1 MNSVQ
6 CGSGH
11 GGGHRGGITRKNQF
25 PVTLYHIYVMINYNI
40 FGNFNDASLCCVQ
53 CSVCTTAVLECKA
66 DCVRVYKCISVYMY
80 TCIHVHNNN
89 SWRHPCRSFLVRII
103 FKTGVMEILL
113 MV

>member
-80 TCIHVHNNN
+80 TTTTAGDIPAGPSLFVLF
-89 SWRHPCRSFLVRII
+89 SKQV
-103 FKTGVMEILL
+103 
-113 MV
+113 